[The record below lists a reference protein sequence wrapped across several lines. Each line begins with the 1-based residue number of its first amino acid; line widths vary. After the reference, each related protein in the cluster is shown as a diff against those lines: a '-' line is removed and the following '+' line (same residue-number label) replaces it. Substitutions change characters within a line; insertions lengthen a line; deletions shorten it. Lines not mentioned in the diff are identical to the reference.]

1 MVNGMTTPRNPERNH
16 LLRHL
21 DSEGVKRLESR
32 LMPAELHSQE
42 ILYHPGQRITD
53 IYFPETAVLC
63 MMTIM
68 EDGRSV
74 ESATVGSEGASWVS
88 ASLGS
93 PSMPCQTMVS
103 VGGSARKISAD
114 DVELEIR
121 RNGLF
126 HDLLS
131 EYSHALLISSL
142 RIGACNALHTVTQ
155 RCARWMLTTLDRTAQ
170 ERFAITHDFLAGLLG
185 CSRPTLTSILGELE
199 EAGGIQTHRGTIEI
213 VDRGRLEQSVCE
225 CYALVHE
232 AFEDLHGR
240 LDERVSSQV

>member
-1 MVNGMTTPRNPERNH
+1 
-16 LLRHL
+16 
-21 DSEGVKRLESR
+21 
-32 LMPAELHSQE
+32 
-42 ILYHPGQRITD
+42 
-53 IYFPETAVLC
+53 
-63 MMTIM
+63 M

-103 VGGSARKISAD
+103 VGGSARKISAEH
-114 DVELEIR
+114 VELEIK
-121 RNGLF
+121 RNGRF

-199 EAGGIQTHRGTIEI
+199 AAGAIQTRRGMIEI

-225 CYALVHE
+225 CYALVHQ

-240 LDERVSSQV
+240 LDDRVSSEV